1 MKRYLL
7 FLLMCVCASVGA
19 WAYSDSGAHITLS
32 DTGDDTQTIITTEPG
47 ALADWYESLSDD
59 QKSYFRNGSR
69 TQLNISGPLN
79 ERDLA
84 ILNSTVE
91 EGWSHFTSMDLK
103 GATISETSDISF
115 IAMSNLLYLRL
126 PSNFNTPS
134 LMSGL
139 NQKNPKLQVA
149 VSTDA
154 LGSSARKIVIQ
165 SFSPNGFNASIASLS
180 LTNELTGL
188 KYITMSG
195 SFGDKDLYDNG
206 CVFGGSPAS
215 WDFTGA
221 GFESITLEEKGSFS
235 GTHPYYANNDPFCKG
250 DEIYP
255 IYPCTTNAFYYFTYY
270 AQNTVKI
277 SLPTEITELPDL
289 CLSGFGSNGKNSGN
303 YDLIYPDA
311 DDPDYVIDELV
322 IPNNIKKIGYD
333 CATGC
338 KIRKVT
344 IGNGIE
350 EICGGAFANSNDIEE
365 VDFVPGV
372 TRCVLGNGA
381 FNEGQNSKM
390 KHIVLP
396 EGITSIG
403 ADCFRNSQQ
412 LESIRLPVSL
422 EYIGNGC
429 FYDCHALSSITIPEN
444 VKQIGKA
451 AFSLTALKDVY
462 LTTTDPAK
470 IPFIYTAGTQWTD
483 NDCTF
488 GINEEYG
495 NNSVPGTD
503 PGYGDMTWDEIV
515 DYLFTH
521 SNRIATLHFPKI
533 LRGKVRADIC
543 NNYSFTSK
551 DDYKIPSQ
559 ANVSADVENL
569 RGDIPNADISD
580 PGSTSGKYSQDG
592 WAQFVLMKEYDPD
605 TDTEVYEKEYD
616 DVWYT
621 MCFPFDL
628 TDEQLAGAFTE
639 NFNIVDFSAVE
650 ITTDEATQKKEL
662 VLHFNNVA
670 ETVYKDADNNEYV
683 RKRNGAG
690 GLEGDVVRLDD
701 GNYSYNVYY
710 RVNSE
715 TKQPDTSVEYKHVQ
729 VGQNGGVYKTKT
741 FAAGGNKDNG
751 VVMIDGYL
759 ALAGHPYMIHPNTG
773 AKNGSPKVRCH
784 FSGITWIPVEEREA
798 LYEAQARTVDLNI
811 ATTENNFN
819 QVAYGSA
826 YAGQTYTFKG
836 NWREY
841 SAEGEGYA
849 TSHPEPVLTAVKPVE
864 SEYMTRGDEPVEP
877 KAVDNPGEDP
887 SLNPVLNPND
897 DVTNYPLTFQEF
909 ANTSATIYYDGSS
922 HENTT
927 WGQAVAYCSDIKGFT
942 GYSND
947 QYCWFTNGGN
957 SVLNN
962 YLKNN
967 GYLNYD
973 NNQAMSI
980 ADALLFKQ
988 KCSNYVEAKASYSE
1002 WLTDKESYTA
1012 RKNAYD
1018 KYLQDYDNWRV
1029 KHDLWSN
1036 WTEETARQRYQDA
1049 LTAYNEAVEEYDS
1062 QHEDWVDAM
1071 KDYFVLIPKN
1081 AYFLGRK
1088 PGKYPKYYRETAPD
1102 DVARTTGLWKQY
1114 TAVILPSSSA
1124 VNGIESEIDP
1134 SVAASRGFDMK
1145 FNEDFEGEMIDKED
1159 ITGIIEV
1166 ARKDGEPKVE
1176 YMNVVV
1182 NINGQVV
1189 RNESTSIE
1197 GLPSGIYIVN
1207 GKKYFVK

>member
-1 MKRYLL
+1 
-7 FLLMCVCASVGA
+7 
-19 WAYSDSGAHITLS
+19 
-32 DTGDDTQTIITTEPG
+32 
-47 ALADWYESLSDD
+47 
-59 QKSYFRNGSR
+59 
-69 TQLNISGPLN
+69 
-79 ERDLA
+79 
-84 ILNSTVE
+84 
-91 EGWSHFTSMDLK
+91 
-103 GATISETSDISF
+103 
-115 IAMSNLLYLRL
+115 MSNLLYLRL

-180 LTNELTGL
+180 LTNELTDL

-206 CVFGGSPAS
+206 CVFGGTPAS

-470 IPFIYTAGTQWTD
+470 IPFIYTAGTKWTD

-710 RVNSE
+710 KVNSE

-741 FAAGGNKDNG
+741 FAAGDNKDNG

-841 SAEGEGYA
+841 SAEGETYA
-849 TSHPEPVLTAVKPVE
+849 TSNPEPVLTAVKPVE

-877 KAVDNPGEDP
+877 KAVDNPGEAP
-887 SLNPVLNPND
+887 TRGLNPVED
-897 DVTNYPLTFQEF
+897 TENYPVNLQNFYNAIRTGQVYVASLNKTFTDAKLGELIQYFDGVMALNGSGYDDGTKVWVGNENAF
-909 ANTSATIYYDGSS
+909 AVYFGADGITQNQFDELKGKCNSFRLALERYNS
-922 HENTT
+922 FDAILADYTT
-927 WGQAVAYCSDIKGFT
+927 
-942 GYSND
+942 
-947 QYCWFTNGGN
+947 
-957 SVLNN
+957 
-962 YLKNN
+962 
-967 GYLNYD
+967 
-973 NNQAMSI
+973 
-980 ADALLFKQ
+980 
-988 KCSNYVEAKASYSE
+988 
-1002 WLTDKESYTA
+1002 

-1049 LTAYNEAVEEYDS
+1049 LTAYNEAVEEYDI